1 MGRWG
6 PSSPGTLPQALS
18 SDWGA
23 FRQASHRGG
32 RGWRAG
38 ALSYLKPPRLHRG
51 PSKEAACIPRTQRA
65 SLTGVGL
72 LPSESRH
79 QRTD

>member
-38 ALSYLKPPRLHRG
+38 ALMGSEPADGAP
-51 PSKEAACIPRTQRA
+51 E
-65 SLTGVGL
+65 VL
-72 LPSESRH
+72 L
-79 QRTD
+79 

>member
-6 PSSPGTLPQALS
+6 PSSPGTLPQALP

-23 FRQASHRGG
+23 FRQASRRGG

-38 ALSYLKPPRLHRG
+38 ALMGSEPADGAP
-51 PSKEAACIPRTQRA
+51 Q
-65 SLTGVGL
+65 VL
-72 LPSESRH
+72 L
-79 QRTD
+79 